1 MMQKTW
7 LNSLSF
13 AQKQRLQFIEAMLIW
28 DGSVQRA
35 DVCKVFDVTPNH
47 LTRDIKR
54 YRTSHKNAL
63 EYDPET
69 RAYRQGHKFK
79 PLLASGSASEYLVL
93 LQAYS
98 ASQSASVLPAMGHI
112 TQAES
117 LAQPAGSID
126 AGVLKLIMH
135 ALQQKTGVALTYQS
149 LGEPDPVPRT
159 LWPHTLVFTG
169 ERWHVRAYDGR
180 RQEFRD
186 FVLTRCSGAKA
197 LGEAASVQATEDVQ
211 WNSMERVEVVPAARL
226 SSSQQV
232 VIAREFGMKKS
243 TPNDGFTWTGEIRKC
258 LVGYFLYRH
267 RLERGGSPG
276 AKVAQGQNPYLQLK
290 NQELADV
297 YRFSGD

>member
-7 LNSLSF
+7 LNLLSF
-13 AQKQRLQFIEAMLIW
+13 AQRQRLQFIEAMLIW
-28 DGSVQRA
+28 DGSVQRS

-54 YRTSHKNAL
+54 YRTNHPNAL

-98 ASQSASVLPAMGHI
+98 AIQSASVLPAMGHI

-117 LAQPAGSID
+117 LAQPTGSID
-126 AGVLKLIMH
+126 AEVLKLIMH
-135 ALQQKTGVALTYQS
+135 ALRQRTGVALTYQS
-149 LGEPDPVPRT
+149 LGESDPVPRT

-197 LGEAASVQATEDVQ
+197 LGESSPVQATEDLQ
-211 WNSMERVEVVPAARL
+211 WDATEQVEVVPAARL
-226 SSSQQV
+226 SSSQQI
-232 VIAREFGMKKS
+232 VIAREFGMSKATS
-243 TPNDGFTWTGEIRKC
+243 SDRFAWTGEIRKC

-276 AKVAQGQNPYLQLK
+276 VKATQGQHPYLQLK
-290 NQELADV
+290 KPELADA
-297 YRFSGD
+297 YRFRGD